1 LYLGVHYRKQLKFS
15 WTAMA
20 QAEEALKRL
29 TDFLARLEA
38 LPARDRNPA
47 VDARL
52 QEAVSEFSGHIL
64 HDVNAAA
71 SIGVMFDLVR
81 ALNSAID
88 AGELG
93 AADGESVRDVF
104 DRFDRVLGVLALRRA
119 EDARPPVPVDEIER
133 LIEARRSARLSRN
146 FTEADHIR
154 KDLDARGIVLEDTG
168 STTRWKR
175 K

>member
-1 LYLGVHYRKQLKFS
+1 V
-15 WTAMA
+15 
-20 QAEEALKRL
+20 
-29 TDFLARLEA
+29 
-38 LPARDRNPA
+38 PARDRNPA
-47 VDARL
+47 IASRL
-52 QEAVSEFSGHIL
+52 EEAEAAFSAHIT

-71 SIGVMFDLVR
+71 GIGVMFDLVR

-93 AADGESVRDVF
+93 AGDVPAVRSAF

-119 EDARPPVPVDEIER
+119 EDEQPPVPVDEIER
-133 LIEARRSARLSRN
+133 LIEARRAARLSRN
-146 FTEADHIR
+146 FAEADRIR

>member
-1 LYLGVHYRKQLKFS
+1 MQ
-15 WTAMA
+15 

-29 TDFLARLEA
+29 TDFLARLDA
-38 LPARDRNPA
+38 LPPNQPNAGIT
-47 VDARL
+47 ARL
-52 QEAVSEFSGHIL
+52 DEAAAAFSAHVQD
-64 HDVNAAA
+64 DVNTAAA
-71 SIGVMFDLVR
+71 IGVMFDLVR

-93 AADGESVRDVF
+93 AGDAAAVRAAF
-104 DRFDRVLGVLALRRA
+104 ERFDRVLGILTLRRA
-119 EDARPPVPVDEIER
+119 EDERPPVPVEEIDR
-133 LIEARRSARLSRN
+133 LIEARRGARLARN
-146 FTEADHIR
+146 FAEADRIR